1 MVWIQNTGSHT
12 CHINNVAQFIPKPDP
27 YNTLQDWASDIKL
40 FESGVRVN
48 PNNVKLHN
56 NYGMELKAAGRIQ
69 EARNQY
75 KVLRISYLVLYTLI
89 EDDYVTNVAIIYA
102 VGYGD

>member
-1 MVWIQNTGSHT
+1 M
-12 CHINNVAQFIPKPDP
+12 
-27 YNTLQDWASDIKL
+27 
-40 FESGVRVN
+40 
-48 PNNVKLHN
+48 KLHN

>member
-1 MVWIQNTGSHT
+1 M
-12 CHINNVAQFIPKPDP
+12 
-27 YNTLQDWASDIKL
+27 
-40 FESGVRVN
+40 
-48 PNNVKLHN
+48 KLHN

-89 EDDYVTNVAIIYA
+89 EDDYVTNVVLSMQLAMEIDPD
-102 VGYGD
+102 YGEVYFNYGNLLSDEGEYEAAAARYYNLMSRPPPACM

>member
-1 MVWIQNTGSHT
+1 MDLEHM
-12 CHINNVAQFIPKPDP
+12 HAVAHAITTMQHIPKPNA

-56 NYGMELKAAGRIQ
+56 NYGMELKATGRTQ
-69 EARNQY
+69 EARRQY
-75 KVLRISYLVLYTLI
+75 KVLT
-89 EDDYVTNVAIIYA
+89 
-102 VGYGD
+102 